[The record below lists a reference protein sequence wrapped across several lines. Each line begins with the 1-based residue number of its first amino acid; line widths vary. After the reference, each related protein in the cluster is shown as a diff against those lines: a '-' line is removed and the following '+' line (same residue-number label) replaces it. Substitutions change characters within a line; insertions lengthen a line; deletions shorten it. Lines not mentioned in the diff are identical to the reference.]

1 LIQPP
6 AGPQGFLSGLE
17 ESALAELVGRSAW
30 LYPVVEIVHVV
41 GFVILVGCILVFDL
55 RILGLLRRLPVEDA
69 VAHLTRWAR
78 WSLVLVVPSGLVLFM
93 VEATTLAGN
102 PAFRWKLAFMALA
115 AVNAALFHG
124 VTWRRAEGGG
134 IRRGAARPPF
144 RSRPV
149 WRPWPPCSSGFWFS
163 RRGRSFR
170 TRDFQGQRISGV
182 GRALTIRSR

>member
-1 LIQPP
+1 MIQPP
-6 AGPQGFLSGLE
+6 AGPRRFLSGLE

-78 WSLVLVVPSGLVLFM
+78 WSLVLVVPSGFVLFI

-124 VTWRRAEGGG
+124 VTWRRSDGGRHPAWSG
-134 IRRGAARPPF
+134 EAPLPVPARLA
-144 RSRPV
+144 SV
-149 WRPWPPCSSGFWFS
+149 ASLVLWFLVLS
-163 RRGRSFR
+163 AGTF
-170 TRDFQGQRISGV
+170 IPY
-182 GRALTIRSR
+182 A

>member
-1 LIQPP
+1 MIQPP
-6 AGPQGFLSGLE
+6 AGTQGFLSGLE

-41 GFVILVGCILVFDL
+41 GFVIFVGCILVFDL

-69 VAHLTRWAR
+69 VGHLTRWAR
-78 WSLVLVVPSGLVLFM
+78 WSLVLVVPSGLVLFI

-124 VTWRRAEGGG
+124 VTWRRAELGRHPAWSGEVPLPVPA
-134 IRRGAARPPF
+134 RLAAVA
-144 RSRPV
+144 SMLL
-149 WRPWPPCSSGFWFS
+149 WFS
-163 RRGRSFR
+163 VLAWG
-170 TRDFQGQRISGV
+170 TLIPY
-182 GRALTIRSR
+182 A

>member
-6 AGPQGFLSGLE
+6 AGAQGFLSGLE

-124 VTWRRAEGGG
+124 VTWRRSDGGRHPAWSG
-134 IRRGAARPPF
+134 DTPLPVPARLA
-144 RSRPV
+144 SV
-149 WRPWPPCSSGFWFS
+149 ASMLLWFLVLS
-163 RRGRSFR
+163 AGTF
-170 TRDFQGQRISGV
+170 IPY
-182 GRALTIRSR
+182 A